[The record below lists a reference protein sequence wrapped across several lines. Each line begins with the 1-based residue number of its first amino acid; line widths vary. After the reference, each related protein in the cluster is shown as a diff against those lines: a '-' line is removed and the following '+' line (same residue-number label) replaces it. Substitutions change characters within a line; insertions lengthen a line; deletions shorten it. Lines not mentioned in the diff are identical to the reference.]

1 MNEKRAK
8 RLRKII
14 KHEHYGNWNKA
25 AEATYNKVSRDID
38 KTNEAGD
45 KARAYVK
52 MLEEQMGEVDE

>member
-25 AEATYNKVSRDID
+25 AETTYNKVSRDID

-52 MLEEQMGEVDE
+52 MLEGQMEEADE